1 MLSRWFH
8 WTARLKPLHESS
20 GACHGEQ
27 VEGERDGGEGAL
39 SPRSL
44 STLSSWELATQP
56 HTCAR
61 MAGKCNPFLVCLPPT
76 SRNILTSGKCNYQA
90 NYLDSMVSIW
100 EGLSRS
106 RRRNQVK
113 IWRRET
119 KIEPWQFQSQKSHA
133 ALPLHLAPLPTWEFK
148 LHSLPSSFPSW
159 AHHCPLGTGVLF
171 WVLALVLW
179 FSKSRILLIKSLFLK
194 LLFSRK
200 HRLWEAFSHQDH
212 IMWPYMTISLPLK

>member
-100 EGLSRS
+100 EGLSRN

-119 KIEPWQFQSQKSHA
+119 KIEPWQFKSQKSCSSPTA
-133 ALPLHLAPLPTWEFK
+133 FSTIAHLGIQAPLPAI
-148 LHSLPSSFPSW
+148 LLSILGSPLPSWDRSFV
-159 AHHCPLGTGVLF
+159 LGFGFGFVVF
-171 WVLALVLW
+171 
-179 FSKSRILLIKSLFLK
+179 
-194 LLFSRK
+194 RK
-200 HRLWEAFSHQDH
+200 QNPADQIPISEAIIQ
-212 IMWPYMTISLPLK
+212 